1 MKKII
6 LFFILFS
13 SFCSFSQIEDAWVY
27 FKSKPNAATFLANP
41 LTMLTQRSLDRRT
54 LQNIPLDIKD
64 VPIHQPYI
72 DMITMAF
79 GITIKAKSKW
89 MNCLHIQGSQIDI
102 NALLTFTFV
111 DHLEYADRTLNNKN
125 ANYSQQNIP
134 VNKNLSTTTSYNY
147 GNSSNQISMLN
158 GNLLHQQNYTGTGIQ
173 IAVFDAGFP
182 SVNTAQPFARL
193 FTNNAILGGYNFV
206 DKSSN
211 FYTGNSHGT
220 LVLSCMGGYK
230 DNQLV
235 GTAPDAKY
243 YLYITEYAP
252 TEEITEE
259 SNWVEAAEEADRVGV
274 DIITSS
280 LGYFEYDNPAHN
292 HTYADMTG
300 NKTFISRGANLAFSR
315 GIIVVA
321 SAGNSGGSSNP
332 FVAVPAEATNVLAI
346 GAVKA
351 DRNYASFSSIGPSF
365 DGRIK
370 PDVMAQGQA
379 SVLSNTNGTITTAN
393 GTSFSGPILAGMVA
407 CLWQALP
414 NLTNQQI
421 INLVKKSS
429 DRYTNPNAQYGY
441 GIPDFQKAINLNIS
455 ENPILKPN
463 LLENFVFYQSPNT
476 DNVSFAFPKGILK
489 ATVNF
494 YDVLGQFVFTK
505 NITPNDNFVP
515 ISSWSVGV
523 YVYNID
529 TGSIVQNGKFLR
541 K

>member
-1 MKKII
+1 MKKFI
-6 LFFILFS
+6 LFFILFL
-13 SFCSFSQIEDAWVY
+13 SFCSFSQTQDAWVY
-27 FKSKPNAATFLANP
+27 FKNKPNSATFLANP
-41 LTMLTQRSLDRRT
+41 LTMLTQRSLDRRIV
-54 LQNIPLDIKD
+54 QNIPLDIKD

-79 GITIKAKSKW
+79 GITVKAKSKW
-89 MNCLHIQGSQIDI
+89 MNCLHIQGSQSDI

-111 DHLEYADRTLNNKN
+111 DHIEFADRTLNSKN
-125 ANYSQQNIP
+125 VNNDPQNIP
-134 VNKNLSTTTSYNY
+134 VHKSFSTTTNFNY
-147 GNSSNQISMLN
+147 GTSSNQISMLN
-158 GNLLHQQNYTGTGIQ
+158 GNLLHQQNFTGTGMQ

-182 SVNTAQPFARL
+182 SVDTAQPFARL

-206 DKSSN
+206 SRNSN

-252 TEEITEE
+252 TEEIIEE

-274 DIITSS
+274 DIISSS
-280 LGYFEYDNPAHN
+280 LGYFDYDNPAYN
-292 HTYADMTG
+292 HTYSDMTG

-315 GIIVVA
+315 GLIVVS
-321 SAGNSGGSSNP
+321 SAGNSGGSADP
-332 FVAVPAEATNVLAI
+332 YVAVPAEATNVLAI

-379 SVLSNTNGTITTAN
+379 SVLSNTSGNITSAN
-393 GTSFSGPILAGMVA
+393 GTSFSCPILAGMVA

-414 NLTNQQI
+414 SLTNQQI
-421 INLVKKSS
+421 INLIKQSS
-429 DRYTNPNAQYGY
+429 DKYTSPNAQYGY
-441 GIPDFQKAINLNIS
+441 GIPDFQKAIDLNLSVNTIPKS
-455 ENPILKPN
+455 N
-463 LLENFVFYQSPNT
+463 LLEDFIFYQTPNT
-476 DNVSFAFPKGILK
+476 EYISFAFPKETLK
-489 ATVNF
+489 ATVNIF
-494 YDVLGQFVFTK
+494 DALGQFIYQK
-505 NITPNDNFVP
+505 NITPNDNF
-515 ISSWSVGV
+515 ISISTWSLGV
-523 YVYNID
+523 YVFNID
-529 TGSIVQNGKFLR
+529 TGTRVQNGKFL
-541 K
+541 KK